1 MHLHLNKWSIVLIY
15 QLWIAIQSDENHS
28 PLNKDPFFL
37 NDQKHFG
44 TEYLVQLVI
53 CAQTGINFSDP
64 MWCGIIWMA
73 DLSCVTT
80 C

>member
-15 QLWIAIQSDENHS
+15 QLSIAIQSDENHS
-28 PLNKDPFFL
+28 PLNKDPFFEMII
-37 NDQKHFG
+37 N
-44 TEYLVQLVI
+44 TLVQNTWCLVT
-53 CAQTGINFSDP
+53 CAQNGVNFSDP
-64 MWCGIIWMA
+64 MCCGIIWMA